1 MAHAG
6 VIHPTERDDP
16 RVRVLGLTLLP
27 AGTGLVL
34 GLATTVGKGSEMLI
48 KAIEIRDKGT
58 FVPAIAI
65 KLIPDDEGQRY
76 LLRRAGYGFGRPSV
90 VLMNLNDCRA
100 QNDPSDWGGRT
111 WRVAHEFVER
121 HWDRLTNGDV
131 VDVEFILGETCI
143 PKVSERVDRS
153 L

>member
-1 MAHAG
+1 LNSLSGALHS
-6 VIHPTERDDP
+6 
-16 RVRVLGLTLLP
+16 
-27 AGTGLVL
+27 LV
-34 GLATTVGKGSEMLI
+34 AVVQYTAKGREMLT

-58 FVPAIAI
+58 FIAAIAI

-121 HWDRLTNGDV
+121 HWDRLANGDV
-131 VDVEFILGETCI
+131 VDVEFILGETCK
-143 PKVSERVDRS
+143 PKVSERADRS

>member
-1 MAHAG
+1 MVHAG
-6 VIHPTERDDP
+6 VIRPTERDDP
-16 RVRVLGLTLLP
+16 RVRVLGLTLLS
-27 AGTGLVL
+27 AGAGYC
-34 GLATTVGKGSEMLI
+34 LAGDDIGKGSEMLI

-76 LLRRAGYGFGRPSV
+76 LLRRAGYGFGRLSV

-143 PKVSERVDRS
+143 PRGRVDRS